1 MMKSRLCAGLVAA
14 FTLTLSGC
22 GSGGEDAP
30 QKAPTQEEAKAALEK
45 AGATDSGSTT
55 PGVLK
60 KKSGRKSA
68 GENVPA
74 KAD

>member
-1 MMKSRLCAGLVAA
+1 MKSRLCAGLLAA
-14 FTLTLSGC
+14 FTLTLIGC
-22 GSGGEDAP
+22 GAGEDAP
-30 QKAPTQEEAKAALEK
+30 PKAPTQAEAKAALEK
-45 AGATDSGSTT
+45 AGASNSGSTT

-60 KKSGRKSA
+60 KAGRKSA